1 MKPANICFNFRTK
14 FPLDNRQTS
23 KVLKFNR
30 QRYHPPEKALINELK
45 NSSNDSINIQ
55 FMIYISVYFDLL
67 DELLTKKA
75 KNYAGKKERSFGII
89 LSIFKFKMLADKLSK
104 K

>member
-1 MKPANICFNFRTK
+1 
-14 FPLDNRQTS
+14 
-23 KVLKFNR
+23 
-30 QRYHPPEKALINELK
+30 
-45 NSSNDSINIQ
+45 
-55 FMIYISVYFDLL
+55 MIYISVYFDLL